1 MMNYLRTSNYIVL
14 CSEEISLIYAI
25 RPKNIMFMETLLTLL
40 LWRLALNF
48 FWIREKCFSFLE
60 MNFLL
65 FLKKNRSS
73 CFSYRKIENKI
84 CLHVPIYLSI
94 LKNIETFL
102 GTRLFCQTMVK
113 LIKLI
118 LRCPAGK
125 KTNRGPVAQCP

>member
-25 RPKNIMFMETLLTLL
+25 RPKNIMFMEALLTLI

-48 FWIREKCFSFLE
+48 FWIREKCFPFLE

-84 CLHVPIYLSI
+84 
-94 LKNIETFL
+94 
-102 GTRLFCQTMVK
+102 
-113 LIKLI
+113 
-118 LRCPAGK
+118 
-125 KTNRGPVAQCP
+125 